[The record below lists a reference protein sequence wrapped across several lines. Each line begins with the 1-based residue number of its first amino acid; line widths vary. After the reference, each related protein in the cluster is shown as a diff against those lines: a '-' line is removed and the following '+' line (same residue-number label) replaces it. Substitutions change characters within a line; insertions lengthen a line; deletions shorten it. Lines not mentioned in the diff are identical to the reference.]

1 MYCESELLFVSIVV
15 PGISTAFLLFDTSHR
30 CQRCFSIVAP
40 AFVAGVQIIKH
51 SHCPTILTWQGD
63 RIRSNGKFGGT
74 MNKAVPLEKLRGA
87 VFGEPLPMSYHALC
101 TQISE

>member
-1 MYCESELLFVSIVV
+1 MDVSYC
-15 PGISTAFLLFDTSHR
+15 
-30 CQRCFSIVAP
+30 
-40 AFVAGVQIIKH
+40 VQIIKH
-51 SHCPTILTWQGD
+51 CHCPTILTWQGD

-101 TQISE
+101 TQIGRGESGWGVDV